1 MIMGLIF
8 TFASLLTISIHTN
21 KEEQE
26 EKREEVVAA
35 AINAPLMEKETA
47 QDAKIAA
54 ENIKREER
62 GEKPIHTT
70 LPITS
75 ATIFF

>member
-8 TFASLLTISIHTN
+8 TFVSLLTISIHTN

-47 QDAKIAA
+47 
-54 ENIKREER
+54 
-62 GEKPIHTT
+62 
-70 LPITS
+70 
-75 ATIFF
+75 

>member
-1 MIMGLIF
+1 
-8 TFASLLTISIHTN
+8 
-21 KEEQE
+21 
-26 EKREEVVAA
+26 
-35 AINAPLMEKETA
+35 MEKETA
-47 QDAKIAA
+47 QDAKIAE

>member
-1 MIMGLIF
+1 
-8 TFASLLTISIHTN
+8 
-21 KEEQE
+21 
-26 EKREEVVAA
+26 
-35 AINAPLMEKETA
+35 MEKETA

-62 GEKPIHTT
+62 GETPIHTT